1 MTNDRPR
8 YDSKQSKDSVIR
20 TGNDGASW
28 VVQWLCNSSPLTR
41 QPNINNSALTAQ
53 KQRRDYSKG
62 ITHCLVLPRPTNSIR
77 ARENE
82 LDHSLLIR
90 EIVLKLFST
99 NQQGKEGHMM
109 VPRMYITFE
118 ST

>member
-1 MTNDRPR
+1 M
-8 YDSKQSKDSVIR
+8 
-20 TGNDGASW
+20 
-28 VVQWLCNSSPLTR
+28 CNGSPLTR

-62 ITHCLVLPRPTNSIR
+62 ITHCLVLSRPTNY
-77 ARENE
+77 
-82 LDHSLLIR
+82 IR
-90 EIVLKLFST
+90 EIVLKLFPT